1 MSLTLSYPYA
11 GRVYCVGIH
20 HNDFF
25 LVNDYRM
32 QAAADAPSKG
42 DNNGTSPV
50 RTAPPAPPLQLKSDR
65 PEDLDDDLPDMPQ
78 IFSTRAPRDAA
89 AGFSSGLKNMGKGLA
104 AGVGSFVAMPIIG
117 AKEQGIFGFAKGLA
131 LGTASAMVGGGA
143 VTGVTQI
150 ARGIAATPRAIISSN
165 ENKVWNGETNQWY
178 VYNLQEEAA
187 EVAAADA
194 AAPVLED
201 KVVKE
206 TELYDVLGVP
216 TNATDVEI
224 KKAYRRLAI
233 KLHPDKNLNDPAA
246 SANFQKVGAAYQILS
261 DPASRTKYDEH
272 GSDGVDQQLFM
283 DNSQIYDMIFGS
295 QAFEAFVGELNL
307 MTLQQE
313 LSKMNPT
320 EGPSDPSDLFGD
332 SNKLKQKRREV
343 LCAVHLA
350 TLLDDLYTTDV
361 SDKHINFRTS
371 VTATAAELA
380 ATAFGG
386 TLIGVVGYVYEEQA
400 HKHLG
405 FRKSVAAG
413 LGFQNV
419 TKSAHVL
426 STKYKFLSSAVSA
439 YSKYSKAAKKVE
451 EFEKKKQKNAA
462 DATPQD
468 AGNEDELARQL
479 QHETLG
485 GILETAWNFTVMD
498 VEATLRSVCF
508 KLFKDASVSAAQRIK
523 RAEGLAIIGEIFLA
537 SSQTSEAGL
546 KEVMEKFNMADQ
558 HPADDSVP
566 AGTPSRSQ

>member
-1 MSLTLSYPYA
+1 
-11 GRVYCVGIH
+11 
-20 HNDFF
+20 
-25 LVNDYRM
+25 M
-32 QAAADAPSKG
+32 QAEAAAPTKG
-42 DNNGTSPV
+42 DNNGAPATRATS
-50 RTAPPAPPLQLKSDR
+50 APPLQIKDDC
-65 PEDLDDDLPDMPQ
+65 PEESSNELADMPQ

-89 AGFSSGLKNMGKGLA
+89 AGLSSGLKNMGKGLA

-131 LGTASAMVGGGA
+131 LGTASAVVMVGGGA

-150 ARGIAATPRAIISSN
+150 ARGIAATPRAIISNN
-165 ENKVWNGETNQWY
+165 ENKVWNAETNEWY

-187 EVAAADA
+187 EIAAADA
-194 AAPVLED
+194 AAPILED

-216 TNATDVEI
+216 PNATDVDI

-233 KLHPDKNLNDPAA
+233 KLHPDKNLNDPTA
-246 SANFQKVGAAYQILS
+246 SEKFQKVGAAYQILS
-261 DPASRTKYDEH
+261 DPASRAKYDEH

-313 LSKMNPT
+313 LTKMNTMDGLNDPT
-320 EGPSDPSDLFGD
+320 DLFGQTD
-332 SNKLKQKRREV
+332 KTKLKQKRREV

-350 TLLDDLYTTDV
+350 NLLDNQYATDV
-361 SDKHINFRTS
+361 SEKHINFRTTM
-371 VTATAAELA
+371 TATAQELA
-380 ATAFGG
+380 STAFGG

-413 LGFQNV
+413 LGLQNV

-451 EFEKKKQKNAA
+451 EFEKKKQQQTELTPD
-462 DATPQD
+462 DAVC
-468 AGNEDELARQL
+468 EDQLARQL
-479 QHETLG
+479 QQETLG

-508 KLFKDASVSAAQRIK
+508 KLFKDASVSAAQRVK
-523 RAEGLAIIGEIFLA
+523 RAEGLAILGEIFLA
-537 SSQTSEAGL
+537 SSQTAEAGL
-546 KEVMEKFNMADQ
+546 KEVMEKFSMADQ
-558 HPADDSVP
+558 HMPMPTDHDSPRPA
-566 AGTPSRSQ
+566 PSQ